1 MSRYAIGLDIGGT
14 NLKALVV
21 SEEGESLSQIM
32 HPTSEFAYDQGEWI
46 WSVKSLLL
54 ALEQVQGK
62 PPECV
67 GIATPGLVASD
78 GRSIAWMQGRM
89 EFVQGLDWT
98 DALHDYGRVPVL
110 NDAHA
115 ALLGE
120 VWRGAA
126 RGYRNVL
133 LLTLGTGVGG
143 AAMVDGNLLRGHLGR
158 AGHLGHIS
166 LNAHGDLDI
175 VKTPGS
181 LEDAIGECTLSKRG
195 KKRYDSTAELVKA
208 HLEGD
213 AEATSIWLLSV
224 KELAAGI
231 ASLINAFDPEAVLLG
246 GGIAR
251 AGEPLFTP
259 LAAYLDEF
267 EWRPTGSNVRILPAQ
282 LGQWAGAYGA
292 AHHALRSLSVQI

>member
-1 MSRYAIGLDIGGT
+1 MSDRYALGLDIGGT
-14 NLKALVV
+14 NLKALLVTP
-21 SEEGESLSQIM
+21 EGDALAQFTQ
-32 HPTSEFAYDQGEWI
+32 PTSKTKEDWVTGVRSLIGLLEAEQGR
-46 WSVKSLLL
+46 
-54 ALEQVQGK
+54 A
-62 PPECV
+62 PECI

-89 EFVQGLDWT
+89 EVVQGLDWT
-98 DALHDYGRVPVL
+98 DALQHYGRVPVL

-126 RGYRNVL
+126 RGYENVL

-166 LNAHGDLDI
+166 LNPHGELDI
-175 VKTPGS
+175 VNTPGS
-181 LEDAIGECTLSKRG
+181 LENAIGECTLQARTDG
-195 KKRYDSTAELVKA
+195 AYPSTEALVQA
-208 HLEGD
+208 CATGD
-213 AEATSIWLLSV
+213 AEAISVWQTSV

-246 GGIAR
+246 GGIAK
-251 AGEPLFTP
+251 AGDALFDPLGE
-259 LAAYLDEF
+259 LLNQF
-267 EWRPTGSNVRILPAQ
+267 EWRPTGGQVRILPAQ
-282 LGQWAGAYGA
+282 LGEWAGAYGA
-292 AHHALRSLSVQI
+292 ANNALRRFHLQD